1 MLTRSTRSLVSVS
14 AQQKTIPVIEN
25 RTLFSRAL
33 DASQITTIL
42 LRHCNLFELRPML
55 DHALEREVAV
65 YVNVDHP
72 DAAGL
77 RYLAHQLHIAGII
90 SSNARILALGK
101 SFDLETVQRLFAVDS
116 TGLEAAL
123 ESVDTH
129 HVDLLDI
136 SPALVIPYVVSQT
149 PLPTFYGVWFD
160 LYISASAGGAS
171 RRGVTRCSRSTRALD
186 VKKDDRPLAL

>member
-1 MLTRSTRSLVSVS
+1 MLTRSTRSLLSVS
-14 AQQKTIPVIEN
+14 AKQKTIPVIEN
-25 RTLFSRAL
+25 RMLFSRAL

-55 DHALEREVAV
+55 DHAFEREVTV
-65 YVNVDHP
+65 YVNVDHIDGIHP

-101 SFDLETVQRLFAVDS
+101 SFDLETVQRIFAVDS

-136 SPALVIPYVVSQT
+136 SPALVIPYVVSRT
-149 PLPTFYGVWFD
+149 PLPLPFMGSGLISTFQQVQAV
-160 LYISASAGGAS
+160 LRAGAS
-171 RRGVTRCSRSTRALD
+171 HVA
-186 VKKDDRPLAL
+186 VARPELWM

>member
-1 MLTRSTRSLVSVS
+1 MLTRSTRSLLSVS
-14 AQQKTIPVIEN
+14 SQQKTIPVIEN

-65 YVNVDHP
+65 YVNVDHIDGIHP

-149 PLPTFYGVWFD
+149 PLPLPFMGSGLISTFQQVQAV
-160 LYISASAGGAS
+160 LRAG
-171 RRGVTRCSRSTRALD
+171 ALH
-186 VKKDDRPLAL
+186 VAVARPELWM